1 MKCRV
6 LRRGRAGTGPPPP
19 TWPTRVD
26 LIRKNISYRICI
38 LSYTYLIVYVSYR
51 IRILSYTYLIVY
63 VSYRIVYVQIS
74 GSSSLPDN
82 KGGRVRETEERGQQ
96 LLQFS

>member
-51 IRILSYTYLIVY
+51 I
-63 VSYRIVYVQIS
+63 VYVQIS